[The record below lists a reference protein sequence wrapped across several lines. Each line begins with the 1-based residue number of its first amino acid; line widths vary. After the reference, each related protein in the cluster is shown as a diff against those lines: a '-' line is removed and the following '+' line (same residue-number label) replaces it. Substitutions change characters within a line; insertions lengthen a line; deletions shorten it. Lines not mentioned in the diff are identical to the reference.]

1 MNHKKS
7 IQDYEMLKA
16 FYFRRKNMINEKEFQ
31 NMIFNLKY
39 SSKERLLNCEL
50 LKDENNEISITEF
63 GMTVVEIFMTECDN
77 CGEAIFFNAFVP
89 KAICSKCGSKI
100 TAEYEVVLDENM
112 HQRKYKDMM
121 N

>member
-1 MNHKKS
+1 MY
-7 IQDYEMLKA
+7 IVEMFTA
-16 FYFRRKNMINEKEFQ
+16 
-31 NMIFNLKY
+31 
-39 SSKERLLNCEL
+39 
-50 LKDENNEISITEF
+50 
-63 GMTVVEIFMTECDN
+63 ECDN
-77 CGEAIFFNAFVP
+77 CGEEIFFNAFVP